1 MSDDALNTDD
11 FINSRGISRFQL
23 AVGALGVLVLVAD
36 GFDIQIIS
44 YLLPQMTR
52 EWGIAATWQGAILSA
67 GFAGT
72 LLGYVALAPLSPRI
86 GLKRAVVIY
95 LICAGALN
103 LATVMA
109 ASPPV
114 LRPPGS
120 HPGREPAPFWY
131 PLLRSQYLRPART
144 RSPK

>member
-95 LICAGALN
+95 LICAGVLN

-114 LRPPGS
+114 LIAFRVATGMALGGLDRKS
-120 HPGREPAPFWY
+120 VV
-131 PLLRSQYLRPART
+131 
-144 RSPK
+144 